1 MLSRYAMILRSLYIR
16 KARQAM
22 PHPTEIQRRLD
33 ALEQRINYIDT
44 NGTRAQGIL
53 STQVAN
59 QTSDIAEIRAKVDG
73 IDNKLDSAARVRINQ
88 YVGIAVALLP
98 IYVLLFMSLF
108 HVTPA

>member
-1 MLSRYAMILRSLYIR
+1 MPS
-16 KARQAM
+16 QA
-22 PHPTEIQRRLD
+22 EIERRLHS
-33 ALEQRINYIDT
+33 LEQRLDYIDT
-44 NGTRAQGIL
+44 NGTRAQTAL
-53 STQVAN
+53 SVQVSN

-73 IDNKLDSAARVRINQ
+73 IDTKLDSAARVRINQ